1 MSNVIENVSAWISE
15 LPLFVQV
22 TAELFAL
29 LVVSLIADLVA
40 RRYLIKAVVKA
51 AQRTSVKWDD
61 ILLQFKVLTRAV
73 RAVPGL
79 VFYFGVPFLPGLD
92 ETLSTLIRNVAL
104 AYVTL
109 MMTLALSALLSA
121 VNAIYSQY
129 PIAKERPIKGFVQ
142 IAKIVVYI
150 LGGVVA
156 VATLM
161 DRSPVVLLT
170 GFGAMTAVLMLV
182 FRDTILSLVASVQLS
197 SLDMVRVGD
206 WIEMP
211 QLNADGDVVD
221 VALHT
226 VKVQNWDKTITTIP
240 THKLI
245 TESFKN
251 WRGMSES
258 GGRRIKRSIKIDV
271 DSVRFLTEDEVDRF
285 RQFKLLRAYVD
296 RKQAELAEYN
306 QALGDTANVNLR
318 RLTNIGTFRAYLY
331 DYLKNH
337 PQINHNMTLLV
348 RQLQPS
354 EAGIPIEIY
363 CFTAS
368 TAWSVYE
375 SVQADIFDHIL
386 AQCPEFGLRVYQAP
400 SGADLR
406 ALRRT
411 GPEMANEQMGV
422 E

>member
-1 MSNVIENVSAWISE
+1 MSNLIENLSAWISE
-15 LPLFVQV
+15 LPLFVRA
-22 TAELFAL
+22 TAELAAL
-29 LVVSLIADLVA
+29 LLVALVADLVA
-40 RRYLIKAVVKA
+40 KRYLVKAVTKA
-51 AQRTSVKWDD
+51 AKRTSVNWDD
-61 ILLQFKVLTRAV
+61 ILLQFNVLGRAV
-73 RAVPGL
+73 QAVPGL
-79 VFYFGVPFLPGLD
+79 VVYFGVPFLPGLD

-104 AYVTL
+104 AYITL
-109 MMTLALSALLSA
+109 MMTLALGALLGA
-121 VNAIYSQY
+121 FNEIYSQY
-129 PIAKERPIKGFVQ
+129 PVARERPIKGFVQ

-150 LGGVVA
+150 LGGVVT
-156 VATLM
+156 VAALM

-182 FRDTILSLVASVQLS
+182 FRDTILSLVASVQLT

-258 GGRRIKRSIKIDV
+258 GGRRIKRSIKLDV

-285 RQFKLLRAYVD
+285 RQFKLLRAYID

-337 PQINHNMTLLV
+337 PQVNHDMTLLV
-348 RQLQPS
+348 RQLQPGES
-354 EAGIPIEIY
+354 GIPIEIY

-368 TAWSVYE
+368 TSWSVYE

-386 AQCPEFGLRVYQAP
+386 AQCREFGLRVFQAP
-400 SGADLR
+400 SGADVR
-406 ALRRT
+406 ALRHEDET
-411 GPEMANEQMGV
+411 GGK
-422 E
+422 